1 MFSSLHRFFSK
12 APERVEGIPVGLFAG
27 GLLAGIILTAL
38 FLALGTVTRFEQI
51 KSGWISFSHQAEEK
65 GVWISQ
71 IRGHFGYG
79 GMIHNFKNYVLRRDD
94 IYIQSLRQEF
104 KDLYQPIDAYIASH
118 PSSEEIKALIAIR
131 RTVKRYE
138 LKIPVVLK
146 ATQEGWNAERLDK
159 AVKVNDTAALQGLNT
174 LETIWWQER
183 QDNISDLVNALS
195 RGEQLTRYAFIGL
208 FVLIILAALLIGL
221 MHFLIQHITASA
233 DQLSKELSAR
243 RKAQE
248 AEKKLL
254 RAVEQ
259 SPTTIAISDTK
270 GKIEYV
276 NRKFCELTGYDQQ
289 ELVGHNPNI
298 LKSGYTSEEAYKLI
312 WQRLNTGQEWRGI
325 FKNRK
330 KDGSFYWASTSILP
344 LKDEDGN
351 VTNFIGIGEDITEKK
366 AAQQHMVKA
375 QKMEAVGLLAGGI
388 AHDFNNILMVIL
400 GNVQIALLDADQAAN
415 SEELEHIEIAARR
428 AQSLVKQLL
437 TFARRQPVS
446 PRSLHLGQQIDEILV
461 LLRASIANT
470 ISLGFERLCKPGECT
485 IMADP
490 TQIHQILMNLSRNA
504 AEAIGGKAGSITFEL
519 SRMTVEE
526 EHGLSKL
533 PEHAK
538 GVVKLS
544 VIDTGPGIPAHIVER
559 VFDPFYSTKPIG
571 KGTGLGLSVVRSLVE
586 DMNGRVEV
594 ENNPQGGTIMSL
606 YFPLIE
612 SDDQVE
618 TQSAQLVGGHEQ
630 ILLVDDE
637 EEVLFVMRR
646 LLTRLGYRVV
656 AFTSSQSALAD
667 FAMDPQRYH
676 LLLTDLVMP
685 ELGGEDL
692 IKAARA
698 IRPDLPIILSTAY
711 MQDNDKLTDIEDLT
725 ILQKPV
731 DVMEVA
737 NAVRGKL
744 DG

>member
-1 MFSSLHRFFSK
+1 MFSSLNRFFSK
-12 APERVEGIPVGLFAG
+12 APERVEGIPVGLVAA

-51 KSGWISFSHQAEEK
+51 KSGWLSFSHQAEEK

-79 GMIHNFKNYVLRRDD
+79 GMIHNFKNYVLRRDE
-94 IYIQSLRQEF
+94 IYIQSLGEEF
-104 KDLYQPIDAYIASH
+104 KLLYEPIDAYIASH
-118 PSSEEIKALIAIR
+118 PSSEEIKALIAVR
-131 RTVKRYE
+131 RTIKRYE
-138 LKIPVVLK
+138 MKIPIIRK
-146 ATQEGWNAERLDK
+146 ATQESWTAERLDQ

-174 LETIWWQER
+174 LETIWWEER
-183 QDNISDLVNALS
+183 ENKISELVNALS
-195 RGEQLTRYAFIGL
+195 SGEQLTRYAFIGL

-221 MHFLIQHITASA
+221 MHFLIQRISASA
-233 DQLSKELSAR
+233 SQLSKELSAR
-243 RKAQE
+243 KKAQE
-248 AEKKLL
+248 AEKKLS

-259 SPTTIAISDTK
+259 SPTTIAITDTQ

-276 NRKFCELTGYDQQ
+276 NRKFCELTGYEKQ
-289 ELVGHNPNI
+289 ELIGRTPNI
-298 LKSGYTSEEAYKLI
+298 LKSGYTSQEAYKLI
-312 WQRLNTGQEWRGI
+312 WQRIGNGQEWRGI
-325 FKNRK
+325 FKNLK
-330 KDGSFYWASTSILP
+330 KDGSFYWASTAILP
-344 LKDEDGN
+344 LKDEQGHI
-351 VTNFIGIGEDITEKK
+351 TNFIGIGEDITEKK
-366 AAQQHMVKA
+366 AAQQHIVKA

-400 GNVQIALLDADQAAN
+400 GNVQIALLEADEAAN
-415 SEELEHIEIAARR
+415 SEELQHIEIAARR

-437 TFARRQPVS
+437 TFARRQPAS
-446 PRSLHLGQQIDEILV
+446 PRSLHLGQQIDEILI
-461 LLRASIANT
+461 LLRSSIANT
-470 ISLGFERLCKPGECT
+470 ITLGFERKCALGECT

-504 AEAIGGKAGSITFEL
+504 AEAIGGKAGSIMFEL
-519 SRMTVEE
+519 SRLTLDEP
-526 EHGLSKL
+526 HGLNEL
-533 PEHAK
+533 PAK
-538 GVVKLS
+538 AQGIVKLS
-544 VIDTGPGIPAHIVER
+544 VIDTGPGVPDHIVER
-559 VFDPFYSTKPIG
+559 IFDPFYSTKPIG

-586 DMNGRVEV
+586 DMQGRIEV
-594 ENNPQGGTIMSL
+594 ETNPQGGTIMSL

-612 SDDQVE
+612 AKDQIE
-618 TQSAQLVGGHEQ
+618 TQDTILKGGHEQ

-667 FAMDPQRYH
+667 FAMDPHRYN

-685 ELGGEDL
+685 DLGGEDL
-692 IKAARA
+692 IKAVRA

-711 MQDNDKLTDIEDLT
+711 MQDSKEFSQIEKFS

-731 DVMEVA
+731 DVSALAMALRE
-737 NAVRGKL
+737 RL
-744 DG
+744 D